1 MGWAAV
7 GLFIW
12 ARADGDVDA
21 YAGPA
26 GFVSSLI
33 QSSGDS
39 VQGQVFFCFRFACYR
54 GRCFLALLSGYYY
67 IKLGSFLA

>member
-26 GFVSSLI
+26 GCVSSLI

-39 VQGQVFFCFRFACYR
+39 VQGQVFFVL
-54 GRCFLALLSGYYY
+54 GLLV
-67 IKLGSFLA
+67 IVAAVF